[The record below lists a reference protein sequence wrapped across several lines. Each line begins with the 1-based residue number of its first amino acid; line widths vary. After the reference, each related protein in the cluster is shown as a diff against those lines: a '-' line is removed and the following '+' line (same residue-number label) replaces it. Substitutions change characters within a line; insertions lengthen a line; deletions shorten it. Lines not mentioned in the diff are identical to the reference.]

1 MTTLELHYPE
11 FKVVKE
17 ETRKPGETK
26 NFVICFDGTCASPID
41 AVQDA
46 EKPPPNL
53 FDNAT
58 GLSNIGKIHLL
69 AGGTID
75 NSSCVIDGQ
84 VSLYYHGVGTW
95 GEKGVKQMARALQ
108 GFGIMTKIYMDA
120 YENLKKMYQEGDKV
134 YIFGFS
140 RGAATA
146 RLFASY
152 LSKDANKISGI
163 TPAIALLGVF
173 DTVVMSSDIGRNEDI
188 KNLDVESEEKKRKSS
203 LPENVARAVHLVS
216 IDDHRE
222 PFKPTLFNE
231 DDRVTEVWC
240 TGVHSDVGGGYY
252 HDGLS
257 DTYLMAMMKEA
268 ELAGMKARK
277 ITVETPKETIL
288 GENNVDDKVTKC
300 FAVFDKDMDIKPNA
314 LEPDIHDEC
323 TIPYR
328 VGNRIMGFTGRDVR
342 RMKDD
347 KTYKGEPVLIFDSAV
362 ERFENYEETVPYFS
376 QNPPYIRSGWFLS
389 AKTIYRPE
397 NLIGVDHKIVT
408 VGEKGFEVVE
418 GKTLPSKY

>member
-26 NFVICFDGTCASPID
+26 NFVICFDGTNSSPID

-46 EKPPPNL
+46 EKPPPKL
-53 FDNAT
+53 FEGAT
-58 GLSNIGKIHLL
+58 GLSNICKIHLL

-95 GEKGVKQMARALQ
+95 GEKGIL
-108 GFGIMTKIYMDA
+108 TKIYMDA

-173 DTVVMSSDIGRNEDI
+173 DTVVISSDIGNTGDI
-188 KNLDVESEEKKRKSS
+188 KDLDVESEEKKRKSS

-216 IDDHRE
+216 IDDQRYN
-222 PFKPTLFNE
+222 FKPTLFNE

-240 TGVHSDVGGGYY
+240 SGVHSDVGGGYY

-257 DTYLMAMMKEA
+257 DIYLMAMMKYA

-277 ITVETPKETIL
+277 ITADTPKETIL
-288 GENNVDDKVTKC
+288 GENNVDDKMTKA

-314 LEPDIHDEC
+314 LDPDIHDEC
-323 TIPYR
+323 DFFCRMT
-328 VGNRIMGFTGRDVR
+328 NRIWGFTRRDVR

-347 KTYKGEPVLIFDSAV
+347 KTYKGEPVLIFDCVV
-362 ERFENYEETVPYFS
+362 ERIENYEETIPYFS
-376 QNPPYIRSGWFLS
+376 QNSPYIRSGWSLS

-418 GKTLPSKY
+418 GKTLPSEY